1 VPHIDWLPAEIRR
14 DDYGFILTGS
24 DSERG
29 TAISTTRPRPPFP
42 LETSLPGVFA
52 AGDVR
57 HDSVKR
63 VASAVGEGSIAG
75 TQMYQ
80 YLQGQL
86 PSPYIEVFEPML
98 SDAEIASM
106 NNDELIAPSGRHVDP
121 TPAYVGEQEPPRS

>member
-1 VPHIDWLPAEIRR
+1 VPHTDWLPAEIRR
-14 DDYGFILTGS
+14 DDYVFILTGS

-86 PSPYIEVFEPML
+86 PSP
-98 SDAEIASM
+98 
-106 NNDELIAPSGRHVDP
+106 
-121 TPAYVGEQEPPRS
+121 